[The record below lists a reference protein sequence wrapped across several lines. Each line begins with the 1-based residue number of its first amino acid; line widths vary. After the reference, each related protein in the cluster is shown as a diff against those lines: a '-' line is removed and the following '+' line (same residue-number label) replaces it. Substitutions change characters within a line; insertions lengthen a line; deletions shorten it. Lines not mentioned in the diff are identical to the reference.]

1 MKNNWKEEYYNWQWT
16 TKPSDDAGNFYPNRT
31 NLEIAEWWIDKLAE
45 QKKELMEYAQKEV
58 QKRMMK
64 YDSKDGYSNLHDEIM
79 EKVYDDVT
87 DIFNN
92 HD

>member
-45 QKKELMEYAQKEV
+45 QKKELKKKIEGKRKESEKFVPFQKIHY
-58 QKRMMK
+58 Q
-64 YDSKDGYSNLHDEIM
+64 SAL
-79 EKVYDDVT
+79 DD
-87 DIFNN
+87 IISELN
-92 HD
+92 HQ